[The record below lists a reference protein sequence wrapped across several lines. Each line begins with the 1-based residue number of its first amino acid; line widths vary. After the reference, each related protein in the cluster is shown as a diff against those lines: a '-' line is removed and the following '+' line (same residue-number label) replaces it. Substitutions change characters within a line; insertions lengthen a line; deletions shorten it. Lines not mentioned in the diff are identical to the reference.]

1 MGIKG
6 VMEYTYLIHM
16 AINFTVYISKYI
28 SYIILYQIS
37 YIGYKI
43 KKCTVIGLYIRW
55 QINCSNVCY

>member
-6 VMEYTYLIHM
+6 VTGYTYLVNM

-37 YIGYKI
+37 YMGYKI
-43 KKCTVIGLYIRW
+43 KLCKI
-55 QINCSNVCY
+55 